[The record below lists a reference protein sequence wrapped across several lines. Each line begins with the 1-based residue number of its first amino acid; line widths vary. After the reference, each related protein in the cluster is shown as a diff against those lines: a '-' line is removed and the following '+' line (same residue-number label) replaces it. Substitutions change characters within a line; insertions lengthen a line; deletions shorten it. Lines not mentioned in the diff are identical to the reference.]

1 MNKNKAQIAAQVKN
15 SEKNNPQNKGKNMKN
30 NTKRVNQKDAKA
42 VQAIIATQLYL
53 NEKSNEVDI
62 NIANKVVAKPR
73 NRTTVHTKVGV
84 INITQPPSMA
94 ECFNVFCTQFAPEGC
109 SKLASAVAAAG
120 LAQLVR
126 DKLSKYGLEQ
136 QNKEETKKEDLNKS
150 GKQRRC
156 SEPGG
161 YQGVAIADF
170 SRPPYAKCFAA
181 LKRYAIEEGWSTVG
195 SYVNDQ
201 IEIFFKSMFDYKKN
215 NIISDDVKEEFFQA
229 FKKITGMDICEAP
242 AGRRGSKDITIQ
254 RHSKKPIDAKAGT
267 KKAMKKLTDQI
278 KKKIARANK
287 GYSVNSII
295 RNAMSQVIAAKA

>member
-1 MNKNKAQIAAQVKN
+1 MKQNKVQVATKVK
-15 SEKNNPQNKGKNMKN
+15 STNNNIQNKGKNMKN
-30 NTKRVNQKDAKA
+30 NTKSVNRKDEKT
-42 VQAIIATQLYL
+42 VQAIIASQLAL
-53 NEKSNEVDI
+53 DEKSNSVDI
-62 NIANKVVAKPR
+62 NLANKVVAKPH
-73 NRTTVHTKVGV
+73 NSPTTHTKVGV

-94 ECFNVFCTQFAPEGC
+94 ECFGVFCTQFAPEGC

-161 YQGVAIADF
+161 YQDVAVADF

-181 LKRYAIEEGWSTVG
+181 LKRYAREEGWSSVG

-242 AGRRGSKDITIQ
+242 AGRRRSKDITIQ
-254 RHSKKPIDAKAGT
+254 RNPKKPIDVEAAT
-267 KKAMKKLTDQI
+267 KKAMKKLEDKI
-278 KKKIARANK
+278 NKKIARAKK